1 MLDLLPPYLPWMLFG
16 LHCAVGLVAA
26 QIARGKGYS
35 PQVWLLWGLVG
46 GTVALIHSLRRPHRP
61 Q

>member
-1 MLDLLPPYLPWMLFG
+1 MLDPLPPYLPWMLFG

-35 PQVWLLWGLVG
+35 PQAWLLWGLVG
-46 GTVALIHSLRRPHRP
+46 GTVALIDSLRRPHRS

>member
-1 MLDLLPPYLPWMLFG
+1 MLESLPPYLPWMLFG

-26 QIARGKGYS
+26 QIAGDKGYRRQ
-35 PQVWLLWGLVG
+35 PWLLWGLVG
-46 GTVALIHSLRRPHRP
+46 GTVALIDSLRRPHRP